1 MPSHRITNDFIRKYN
16 KLFQIKGWSKLK
28 INEKIDL
35 VEKRL
40 SQIKGSD
47 IDKIKKE
54 WESVSDHKITK
65 FEKQTPKTI
74 SKPIEHLLK
83 KKGPEPV
90 KVTHKPPSSSLKIK
104 KPEHTLKKKGP
115 AQVKVT
121 HKPPSSSIKI
131 TKKPMRKDVLIEFI
145 MKKMESRGQK
155 ISDET
160 RDFSIER
167 LEKLAKKMGFK

>member
-83 KKGPEPV
+83 KKGP
-90 KVTHKPPSSSLKIK
+90 
-104 KPEHTLKKKGP
+104 